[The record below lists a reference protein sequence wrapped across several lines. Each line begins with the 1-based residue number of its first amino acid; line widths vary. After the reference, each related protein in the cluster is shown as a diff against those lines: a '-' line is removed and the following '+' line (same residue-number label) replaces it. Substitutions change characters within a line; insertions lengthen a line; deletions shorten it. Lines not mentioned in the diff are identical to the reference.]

1 LRRDAKTVH
10 EHALGA
16 ERGVVT
22 IGERAL
28 GAEALAVMERHS
40 ITALFIID
48 RGGQP
53 QGIVHLHDLLKAG
66 VA

>member
-1 LRRDAKTVH
+1 M
-10 EHALGA
+10 
-16 ERGVVT
+16 T

-28 GAEALAVMERHS
+28 GAEALAVMEKHS

-48 RGGQP
+48 RSGRPLGV
-53 QGIVHLHDLLKAG
+53 VHLHDLLKAG